1 MFNEDWSA
9 EFEPS
14 YDLRTICNGFAG
26 FNFAQ
31 FVMDL
36 HFALKLVSYLRWEA
50 AWRDHE
56 AA

>member
-1 MFNEDWSA
+1 MFNEHWSA